1 MTWKNETYPE
11 AYMAKQK
18 KAEKNLGGSVEN
30 VPEKH
35 GVSYGIVALAFVA
48 GLLVGVLLT
57 LYKTGG
63 SPAMPPPSPQMGQK
77 SSATDH
83 SDEIAGLEFK
93 MSQNPGDIAAWI
105 QLGNL
110 CFDADLPEKAIAAYD
125 KALALNPDNADV
137 LTDQG
142 VMYRKAGKFDKAI
155 ACFDKAIAVNP
166 KHEIAR
172 FNKGI
177 VLMHN
182 LNDPK
187 GAIHAWE
194 ELLAVNPLAMAPNG
208 QSIDEMLKK
217 MKQQ

>member
-1 MTWKNETYPE
+1 
-11 AYMAKQK
+11 MAKQK
-18 KAEKNLGGSVEN
+18 RLAKNMEKPVGKI
-30 VPEKH
+30 PEKH
-35 GVSYGIVALAFVA
+35 GLSYGVVALAFVA
-48 GLLVGVLLT
+48 GILAGVLLT

-63 SPAMPPPSPQMGQK
+63 SPAMPPPSQMGQK
-77 SSATDH
+77 TSAVDH

-93 MSQNPGDIAAWI
+93 TSQNPGDIAGWI

-110 CFDADLPEKAIAAYD
+110 CFDSDLPEKAIAAYD
-125 KALALNPDNADV
+125 EALVINPDNADV

-142 VMYRKAGKFDKAI
+142 VMYRKVGKYDKAI
-155 ACFDKAIAVNP
+155 MCFDKAVAVNP

-187 GAIHAWE
+187 GAIQAWE

-217 MKQQ
+217 MKQQG

>member
-1 MTWKNETYPE
+1 
-11 AYMAKQK
+11 MAKQK
-18 KAEKNLGGSVEN
+18 KADNNIEKPVERIH
-30 VPEKH
+30 EKL
-35 GVSYGIVALAFVA
+35 GVSYGVIALAFVA
-48 GLLVGVLLT
+48 GILVGVLLT

-63 SPAMPPPSPQMGQK
+63 GASMPPPPSQVEHK
-77 SSATDH
+77 SSAEL
-83 SDEIAGLEFK
+83 SDQIAGLEFK
-93 MSQNPGDIAAWI
+93 TSQNPGDMAAWI

-110 CFDADLPEKAIAAYD
+110 CFDANLPEKAIAAYD
-125 KALALNPDNADV
+125 KALAISPDNADV

-155 ACFDKAIAVNP
+155 ACFDKAVAVNP

-177 VLMHN
+177 VLMHD

-187 GAIHAWE
+187 GAVKAWE
-194 ELLAVNPLAMAPNG
+194 ALLAVNPLAMAPNG

>member
-1 MTWKNETYPE
+1 
-11 AYMAKQK
+11 MAKQK
-18 KAEKNLGGSVEN
+18 KAEKNKNTEKPIEKI
-30 VPEKH
+30 PEKR
-35 GVSYGIVALAFVA
+35 GVSYGVVALAFVA
-48 GLLVGVLLT
+48 GILVGVLLT

-63 SPAMPPPSPQMGQK
+63 SPAMPPPASQADHK
-77 SSATDH
+77 STAEL
-83 SDEIAGLEFK
+83 SDQIAGLEFRT
-93 MSQNPGDIAAWI
+93 SQNPGDIAGWI

-110 CFDADLPEKAIAAYD
+110 CFDANLPEKAITAYE

-137 LTDQG
+137 LTDLG

-155 ACFDKAIAVNP
+155 QNFDKAVSVDP

-177 VLMHN
+177 VLMHD
-182 LNDPK
+182 LNNPK
-187 GAIHAWE
+187 GAIQAWE
-194 ELLAVNPLAMAPNG
+194 ELLAINPLAMAPNG

>member
-1 MTWKNETYPE
+1 
-11 AYMAKQK
+11 MARQK
-18 KAEKNLGGSVEN
+18 KTGKNMEKPVEK
-30 VPEKH
+30 VPEKS
-35 GVSYGIVALAFVA
+35 GVSYGVVALAFVA
-48 GLLVGVLLT
+48 GILVGVLLT

-63 SPAMPPPSPQMGQK
+63 SPAMPPPSQMGQK
-77 SSATDH
+77 TSAADH

-93 MSQNPGDIAAWI
+93 TSQNPGDIAAWI

-110 CFDADLPEKAIAAYD
+110 CFDADLPEKAIVAYD
-125 KALALNPDNADV
+125 KALALNPNNADV

-142 VMYRKAGKFDKAI
+142 VMYRKAGKYDKAVQ
-155 ACFDKAIAVNP
+155 CFDKAVAVNP

-177 VLMHN
+177 VLMHD
-182 LNDPK
+182 LNNPQ
-187 GAIHAWE
+187 GAIKAWE

>member
-1 MTWKNETYPE
+1 
-11 AYMAKQK
+11 MAKLK
-18 KAEKNLGGSVEN
+18 KAEKNMEKPVER

-35 GVSYGIVALAFVA
+35 GVSYGIVVLAFVA
-48 GLLVGVLLT
+48 GILIGVLLT
-57 LYKTGG
+57 IYKTGG
-63 SPAMPPPSPQMGQK
+63 TPPEDLHQHVEQK
-77 SSATDH
+77 TSRDL
-83 SDEIAGLEFK
+83 SDQIAGLEFK
-93 MSQNPGDIAAWI
+93 TSQNPGDIAAWI

-125 KALALNPDNADV
+125 KALALSPNNADV

-155 ACFDKAIAVNP
+155 QCFDKAVAVNP

-177 VLMHN
+177 VLMHD

-187 GAIHAWE
+187 GAVKAWE

>member
-1 MTWKNETYPE
+1 
-11 AYMAKQK
+11 MAKQK
-18 KAEKNLGGSVEN
+18 KAEKNMGEPVES

-35 GVSYGIVALAFVA
+35 GVSYGIVAIAFVA
-48 GLLVGVLLT
+48 GLLTGVLLT

-63 SPAMPPPSPQMGQK
+63 SPVADPHQHIEQK
-77 SSATDH
+77 TATDL
-83 SDEIAGLEFK
+83 SDQIAGLEFK
-93 MSQNPGDIAAWI
+93 TSQNPGDVAGWI

-110 CFDADLPEKAIAAYD
+110 CFDANLADKAIVAYE
-125 KALALNPDNADV
+125 KALALKPDNADV
-137 LTDQG
+137 LTDLG

-155 ACFDKAIAVNP
+155 QCFDKAIAINP

-177 VLMHN
+177 VLMHD
-182 LNDPK
+182 LNNPQ
-187 GAIHAWE
+187 GAIKAWE
-194 ELLAVNPLAMAPNG
+194 ELLAVNPLAMAPNR

>member
-1 MTWKNETYPE
+1 MV
-11 AYMAKQK
+11 KQK
-18 KAEKNLGGSVEN
+18 KADKNIEKITVKS
-30 VPEKH
+30 

-48 GLLVGVLLT
+48 GILAGVLLT
-57 LYKTGG
+57 LYKTG
-63 SPAMPPPSPQMGQK
+63 SAPPTDSHQHVEQK
-77 SSATDH
+77 SSAGMLDQ
-83 SDEIAGLEFK
+83 IAGLEFK
-93 MSQNPGDIAAWI
+93 TSQNPGDIAGWI

-125 KALALNPDNADV
+125 KALTLNPNNADV

-142 VMYRKAGKFDKAI
+142 VMYRKAGKYDKAVQ
-155 ACFDKAIAVNP
+155 CFDKAVAVNP

-177 VLMHN
+177 VLMHD
-182 LNDPK
+182 LNNPQ
-187 GAIHAWE
+187 GAIKAWE

>member
-1 MTWKNETYPE
+1 
-11 AYMAKQK
+11 MAKQK
-18 KAEKNLGGSVEN
+18 KAEKNMEKPVER

-48 GLLVGVLLT
+48 GLLAGVLLT

-63 SPAMPPPSPQMGQK
+63 SPAADPHQHVEQK
-77 SSATDH
+77 SATDL
-83 SDEIAGLEFK
+83 SDQIAGLEFK
-93 MSQNPGDIAAWI
+93 TSQNPGDIAAWI

-155 ACFDKAIAVNP
+155 QCFDKAVVINP

-187 GAIHAWE
+187 GAIQAWE

>member
-1 MTWKNETYPE
+1 
-11 AYMAKQK
+11 MARQK
-18 KAEKNLGGSVEN
+18 KTEKNMEKPVEK
-30 VPEKH
+30 VPEKS
-35 GVSYGIVALAFVA
+35 GVSYGVVALAFVA
-48 GLLVGVLLT
+48 GILVGVLLT

-63 SPAMPPPSPQMGQK
+63 NPAMPPPSQMGQK
-77 SSATDH
+77 TSAANH

-93 MSQNPGDIAAWI
+93 TSQNPGDIAAWI

-110 CFDADLPEKAIAAYD
+110 YFDADIPEKAIAAYD
-125 KALALNPDNADV
+125 KALTLNPNNADV

-142 VMYRKAGKFDKAI
+142 VMYRKAGKYDKAVQ
-155 ACFDKAIAVNP
+155 CFDKAVAVNP

-177 VLMHN
+177 VLMHD

-187 GAIHAWE
+187 GAIQAWE
-194 ELLAVNPLAMAPNG
+194 ELLAINPLAMAPNG

>member
-1 MTWKNETYPE
+1 VKESAGNDNVE
-11 AYMAKQK
+11 AFVAKQK
-18 KAEKNLGGSVEN
+18 IVEKNMGKPVER
-30 VPEKH
+30 VPEKR
-35 GVSYGIVALAFVA
+35 GVSYGIISLAFVA
-48 GLLVGVLLT
+48 GLLAGVLLT

-63 SPAMPPPSPQMGQK
+63 SPPADPHQHVDPKKSPDLADQ
-77 SSATDH
+77 
-83 SDEIAGLEFK
+83 IAGIEFK
-93 MSQNPGDIAAWI
+93 TSQNPGDIAAWI

-110 CFDADLPEKAIAAYD
+110 CFDADLPEKAISAYD
-125 KALALNPDNADV
+125 KALALNPNNADV

-142 VMYRKAGKFDKAI
+142 VMYRKAGKYDKAVQ
-155 ACFDKAIAVNP
+155 CFDKAVSINP

-177 VLMHN
+177 VLMHD

-187 GAIHAWE
+187 GAVKAWE

>member
-1 MTWKNETYPE
+1 
-11 AYMAKQK
+11 
-18 KAEKNLGGSVEN
+18 
-30 VPEKH
+30 
-35 GVSYGIVALAFVA
+35 
-48 GLLVGVLLT
+48 
-57 LYKTGG
+57 
-63 SPAMPPPSPQMGQK
+63 MPPPSPQMGQQP
-77 SSATDH
+77 SAADH

-93 MSQNPGDIAAWI
+93 TSRNPGDIAGWI
-105 QLGNL
+105 ELGNL
-110 CFDADLPEKAIAAYD
+110 CFDANLPEKAISAYE

-137 LTDQG
+137 WTDLG
-142 VMYRKAGKFDKAI
+142 VMYRKSGKFDKAI
-155 ACFDKAIAVNP
+155 QCFDKAIGIDP

-187 GAIHAWE
+187 GAIQAWE

-217 MKQQ
+217 LKQH

>member
-1 MTWKNETYPE
+1 
-11 AYMAKQK
+11 MAKQK
-18 KAEKNLGGSVEN
+18 KTEKNIEKPVERI
-30 VPEKH
+30 PAKS

-48 GLLVGVLLT
+48 GLLAGVLLT

-63 SPAMPPPSPQMGQK
+63 SPPVDPHQQVEQK
-77 SSATDH
+77 TSHDL
-83 SDEIAGLEFK
+83 SDQVAGLEFK
-93 MSQNPGDIAAWI
+93 TSQNPGDIAGWI

-125 KALALNPDNADV
+125 KALALNPNNADV

-142 VMYRKAGKFDKAI
+142 VMYRKAGKYDKAVLSFDKAVS
-155 ACFDKAIAVNP
+155 VNP

-177 VLMHN
+177 VLMHD
-182 LNDPK
+182 LNNPQ
-187 GAIHAWE
+187 GAIKAWE

>member
-1 MTWKNETYPE
+1 MT
-11 AYMAKQK
+11 KQI
-18 KAEKNLGGSVEN
+18 KAEKNMEKPVEKA
-30 VPEKH
+30 PEKH

-48 GLLVGVLLT
+48 GLLAGVLLT

-63 SPAMPPPSPQMGQK
+63 SPAADPHQHVEQK
-77 SSATDH
+77 KSTDLL
-83 SDEIAGLEFK
+83 DQIAGLEFRT
-93 MSQNPGDIAAWI
+93 SQNPGDITAWI

-110 CFDADLPEKAIAAYD
+110 CFDADLPEKSIAAYD

-142 VMYRKAGKFDKAI
+142 VMYRKAGKYDKAVQ
-155 ACFDKAIAVNP
+155 CFDKAVAVNP

-177 VLMHN
+177 VLMHD
-182 LNDPK
+182 LNNPQ
-187 GAIHAWE
+187 GAIKAWE

>member
-1 MTWKNETYPE
+1 MGSE
-11 AYMAKQK
+11 AFMAKQK
-18 KAEKNLGGSVEN
+18 QAVKNMGKPVES

-35 GVSYGIVALAFVA
+35 GVSYGIVAIAFVA
-48 GLLVGVLLT
+48 GLLAGVLLT

-63 SPAMPPPSPQMGQK
+63 SPAADPHQHIEQK
-77 SSATDH
+77 TATDL
-83 SDEIAGLEFK
+83 SDQIAGLEFK
-93 MSQNPGDIAAWI
+93 TSQNPGDVAGWI

-110 CFDADLPEKAIAAYD
+110 CFDANLADKAIVAYE
-125 KALALNPDNADV
+125 KALALKPDNADV
-137 LTDQG
+137 LTDLG

-155 ACFDKAIAVNP
+155 QCFDKAIAINP

-177 VLMHN
+177 VLMHD

-187 GAIHAWE
+187 GAIKAWE

>member
-1 MTWKNETYPE
+1 
-11 AYMAKQK
+11 MAKHK
-18 KAEKNLGGSVEN
+18 KADKNMEKPIERVS
-30 VPEKH
+30 EKS

-48 GLLVGVLLT
+48 GLLAGVLLT
-57 LYKTGG
+57 LYKTGDA
-63 SPAMPPPSPQMGQK
+63 PTMPPPPSQIEHK
-77 SSATDH
+77 TSAELLDQ
-83 SDEIAGLEFK
+83 IAGLEFK
-93 MSQNPGDIAAWI
+93 TSQNPGDIAGWI

-125 KALALNPDNADV
+125 KALALNPGNADV

-142 VMYRKAGKFDKAI
+142 VMYRKAGKYDKAVQSFDKAV
-155 ACFDKAIAVNP
+155 AVNP

-177 VLMHN
+177 VLMHD
-182 LNDPK
+182 LNNPK
-187 GAIHAWE
+187 GAIQAWE

>member
-1 MTWKNETYPE
+1 MGR
-11 AYMAKQK
+11 QK
-18 KAEKNLGGSVEN
+18 KGEKIIERTIAIA
-30 VPEKH
+30 PEKQ
-35 GVSYGIVALAFVA
+35 GVSYGVIAMAFVA
-48 GLLVGVLLT
+48 GILVGVLLT

-63 SPAMPPPSPQMGQK
+63 SLPADPHQHVEQK
-77 SSATDH
+77 KSRNH

-93 MSQNPGDIAAWI
+93 TSQNPADIAAWI

-110 CFDADLPEKAIAAYD
+110 CFDSDLPDKAIAAYD
-125 KALALNPDNADV
+125 KALALNPNNADV

-142 VMYRKAGKFDKAI
+142 VMYRKAGKYDKAVQS
-155 ACFDKAIAVNP
+155 FDKAIAVDH

-177 VLMHN
+177 VLMHD
-182 LNDPK
+182 LNNPK
-187 GAIHAWE
+187 GAIQAWE